1 MEIVPGVY
9 ETLISQAIE
18 EKLNAFPENMYLV
31 KKEL

>member
-18 EKLNAFPENMYLV
+18 EKLSVFPGHLYNRV
-31 KKEL
+31 D